1 MTEHTEKLSATGE
14 LIASRVRTGSVRVS
28 SAVRWG
34 LAGLGV
40 LVALLVWNR
49 ASHSAKLPDKPARDV
64 PYLDGKWIRYSQG
77 FATRS
82 GLAFGTVA
90 QGQLS
95 PIVHVTGTVT
105 FDPDRVADIG
115 ARIAGRVRSV
125 RRLEG
130 DQVQRGDVLAEI
142 ESAELGQAQ
151 ASLISA
157 RAHAAA
163 ATANEKRERELAEA
177 KISSNREAEMAAAA
191 AAAARAELL
200 AAQSRV
206 HAMGGREAGEPGVL
220 LLQSPLAGKIVARN
234 LSRGQFVEPTLTAFR
249 VADLSRVFIA
259 LAVYER
265 DVATIRSGDSVEIAA
280 VSGSAATVRGSVSY
294 AGDEIDLET
303 KTAAVRVIVD
313 QPDTPLRPGQSV
325 LAKIQT
331 SARAQPSLVLSRDA
345 VTSVDGKSTV
355 FVAQGELAVEPRSVK
370 LGRQDASQVE
380 VVEGLRVGER
390 VVVSGVFELKSEIF
404 R

>member
-1 MTEHTEKLSATGE
+1 MTEQVGKFLP
-14 LIASRVRTGSVRVS
+14 ASEQMTRRARTNAARVTSTVCWV
-28 SAVRWG
+28 
-34 LAGLGV
+34 LAALAA
-40 LVALLVWNR
+40 LALLLVWHR
-49 ASHSAKLPDKPARDV
+49 AANSDKPPDKLGRDV
-64 PYLDGKWIRYSQG
+64 PYLDGQWIRYSSQ
-77 FATRS
+77 FAQRT

-90 QGQLS
+90 RGPLS

-115 ARIAGRVRSV
+115 ARISGRVRSV

-142 ESAELGQAQ
+142 ESAELGEAQ
-151 ASLISA
+151 AALISA

-163 ATANEKRERELAEA
+163 AMANEKREKELAEA
-177 KISSNREAEMAAAA
+177 KISSHREAELAAAT
-191 AAAARAELL
+191 AAAARADLL

-206 HAMGGREAGEPGVL
+206 HAMGGRESGEPGVL
-220 LLQSPLAGKIVARN
+220 LLQSPLAGKVVKRN

-259 LAVYER
+259 LAVFER
-265 DVATIRSGDSVEIAA
+265 DVAAIRSGDSVEL
-280 VSGSAATVRGSVSY
+280 SAANGAGAPVHGSVAY
-294 AGDEIDLET
+294 AGDEIDLQT
-303 KTAAVRVIVD
+303 KTAAVRVIVE

-331 SARAQPSLVLSRDA
+331 SARAGHTLVAPRDA
-345 VTSVDGKSTV
+345 VTSIDGKPTV
-355 FVAQGELAVEPRSVK
+355 FVAHDELSVEPRSVK
-370 LGRQDASQVE
+370 LGRQDASHVE
-380 VVEGLRVGER
+380 IIDGLRAGER
-390 VVVSGVFELKSEIF
+390 VVVNGVFALKSEIF